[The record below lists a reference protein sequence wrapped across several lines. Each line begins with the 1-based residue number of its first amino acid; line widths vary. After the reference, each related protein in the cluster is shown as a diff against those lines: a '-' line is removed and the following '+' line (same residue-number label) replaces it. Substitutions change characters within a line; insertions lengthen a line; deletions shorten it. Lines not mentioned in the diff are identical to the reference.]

1 VRSLHVL
8 VVEDEHIL
16 RQAIEGHLKAR
27 GHTVYSAW
35 TVEGAIRSLRI
46 EHVDVLLLDVMIN
59 GDGEM
64 GGLRIA
70 GRTPRDIPIIVISG
84 YNETVIRTEAARNP
98 LTGVVRWI
106 VKPFEMG
113 QLGDVIEQLGD
124 VIESFGTPP
133 TEHI

>member
-1 VRSLHVL
+1 MRPLHVL
-8 VVEDEHIL
+8 VVEDEQIL
-16 RQAIEGHLKAR
+16 RQAIERHLKAR

-35 TVEGAIRSLRI
+35 TVEGALKSLRI
-46 EHVDVLLLDVMIN
+46 EHIDVLLLDVMLDSDSN
-59 GDGEM
+59 GEK

-84 YNETVIRTEAARNP
+84 YNESIIRTEAARNP

-113 QLGDVIEQLGD
+113 MLGD
-124 VIESFGTPP
+124 VIESFGMPMT
-133 TEHI
+133 

>member
-1 VRSLHVL
+1 VRPLHVL
-8 VVEDEHIL
+8 VIEDEQIL
-16 RQAIEGHLKAR
+16 RQAIEQHLKAR

-35 TVEGAIRSLRI
+35 TVEGALKSLRI
-46 EHVDVLLLDVMIN
+46 EHIDVLLLDVMIN

-84 YNETVIRTEAARNP
+84 YNESIIRTEAARNP

-113 QLGDVIEQLGD
+113 YIGD

-133 TEHI
+133 TE